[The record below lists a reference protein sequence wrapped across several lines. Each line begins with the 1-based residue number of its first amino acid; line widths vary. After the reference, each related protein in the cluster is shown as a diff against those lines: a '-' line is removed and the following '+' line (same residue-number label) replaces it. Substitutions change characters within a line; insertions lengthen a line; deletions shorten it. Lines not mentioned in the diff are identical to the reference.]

1 MEDPQAFLYLIVGIV
16 CLLLYRVLKKR
27 WNIQNNDKKNLFKLL
42 FKNINNK
49 K

>member
-1 MEDPQAFLYLIVGIV
+1 MDDPQAFLYLILGIV

-42 FKNINNK
+42 FKNIDNK

>member
-1 MEDPQAFLYLIVGIV
+1 MEYPQAFLYLIVGIV

-42 FKNINNK
+42 FKNIDNK

>member
-1 MEDPQAFLYLIVGIV
+1 MEDPKAFLYLIVGIV

-42 FKNINNK
+42 FKNIDNK

>member
-1 MEDPQAFLYLIVGIV
+1 MEDPQAFLYLIVGIA

-42 FKNINNK
+42 FKNIDNK

>member
-1 MEDPQAFLYLIVGIV
+1 MEDPQAFLYLIGGIV

-27 WNIQNNDKKNLFKLL
+27 WNIRNNDKKNLFKLL
-42 FKNINNK
+42 FKNIDNK